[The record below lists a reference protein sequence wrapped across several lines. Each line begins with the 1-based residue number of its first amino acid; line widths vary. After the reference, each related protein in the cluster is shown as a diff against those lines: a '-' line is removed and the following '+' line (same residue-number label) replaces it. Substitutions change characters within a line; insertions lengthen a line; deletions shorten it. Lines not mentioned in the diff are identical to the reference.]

1 MGVGTVRLAS
11 LKVVS
16 SRGEA
21 TFEPLSPDLTA

>member
-21 TFEPLSPDLTA
+21 TFEPLSPGLTA